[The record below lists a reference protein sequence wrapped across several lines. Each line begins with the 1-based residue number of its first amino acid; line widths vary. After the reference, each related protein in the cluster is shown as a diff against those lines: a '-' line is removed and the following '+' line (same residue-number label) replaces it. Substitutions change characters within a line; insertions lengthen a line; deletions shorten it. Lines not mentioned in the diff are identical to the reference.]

1 MSGVSSTYGSTGT
14 SSSGISVGSTV
25 AERALNRK
33 IARQILKENGARNYG
48 QKKKRRTKRRSYRRS
63 YRRRPTVSF
72 PGNVTMGLGAY
83 KAPRSAAFGESAA
96 SSLASMLPYGLSAL
110 APLAGKAGGW
120 LGNKIGS
127 WLGLGAYELNR
138 NSIVIDEGNT
148 PTMMHSN
155 DDTIIVRHREYVG
168 EVYSAPVAGDFTVS
182 NFALQPGNSAL
193 FEWLAPIANQ
203 YQEWI
208 PMGIVAEFKSNS
220 GEVVSGANNALGQV
234 IMATDYNAYNQN
246 PFTNKSQMNNTVYST
261 NAKITQSF
269 VHAIECDPRKNV
281 QESFFIRP
289 GPVPAGQPPQ
299 LYDLGTFAI
308 ASHGCQ
314 GVSQDLG
321 ELWMSYEIGLR
332 KATLV
337 NTDAGAI
344 ATDIFYTD
352 ANIRLGATLNEY
364 WRGSL
369 PAAANSIGCT
379 ISADGNVLSFP
390 KDLEQGRFHIN
401 MRVNGSAQTATGGG
415 PTQSDWA
422 FTATN
427 CTILPFFP
435 GGTLYSFGAQLGANA
450 IFSSQSVDFVVAI
463 TGNNA
468 RLTAGTATA
477 LAWPQAN
484 ATVPSNGFSMLTV
497 ITKMNMNIAIP

>member
-1 MSGVSSTYGSTGT
+1 MSSTYGTSN

-48 QKKKRRTKRRSYRRS
+48 QRRKKKRRTYRRRS
-63 YRRRPTVSF
+63 YRRRPSVTF

-83 KAPRSAAFGESAA
+83 KAPKSAAFGEQAA
-96 SSLASMLPYGLSAL
+96 SALAGMLPYGLSAL

-138 NSIVIDEGNT
+138 NSIVIDEGST

-337 NTDAGAI
+337 NTDAGAVP
-344 ATDIFYTD
+344 TDIFYTD
-352 ANIRLGATLNEY
+352 ADGRPGATTALY
-364 WRGSL
+364 WKGSVG
-369 PAAANSIGCT
+369 AASNSIGCFIT
-379 ISADGNVLSFP
+379 ADGNELHFP
-390 KDLEQGRFHIN
+390 KDLEQGRYLVN
-401 MRVNGSAQTATGGG
+401 MTVTGGG
-415 PTQSDWA
+415 NTTGASTLQTDWP
-422 FTATN
+422 FTSTN
-427 CTILPFFP
+427 CTIPFYFA
-435 GGTLYSFGAQLGANA
+435 GGTTKYQFGAGMGTGAG
-450 IFSSQSVDFVVAI
+450 FSQQSIKFVVDI
-463 TGNNA
+463 NGNNA
-468 RLTAGTATA
+468 FITAGTA
-477 LAWPQAN
+477 N
-484 ATVPSNGFSMLTV
+484 ATQWPLPLTPDGLKMLTI
-497 ITKMNMNIAIP
+497 ITKMNMNSNIPAF